1 MSKDYM
7 ISFDELD
14 DILNDEFRLETRKE
28 DDIDMPSLI
37 EEIENLKNEV
47 YWLKDEND
55 KLKEELLSLQ
65 DELQAFYKMKLKD
78 TSVRGS
84 VWYLDSYEQEA
95 IVIQTKFDS
104 YMLLDAETYNRWYD
118 EEFTRDN
125 VITELI
131 KRGWR
136 IKK

>member
-14 DILNDEFRLETRKE
+14 DILTEDYVYDLKQENEELKE
-28 DDIDMPSLI
+28 
-37 EEIENLKNEV
+37 ENKR
-47 YWLKDEND
+47 LKD
-55 KLKEELLSLQ
+55 ELLSLQ
-65 DELQAFYKMKLKD
+65 NELEAFYKMKLKD

-84 VWYLDSYEQEA
+84 VWYLDDEEQEA
-95 IVIQTKFDS
+95 IVIQTKFDA
-104 YMLLDAETYNRWYD
+104 YMLLDKETYNRWYD
-118 EEFTRDN
+118 EEFTREN

>member
-7 ISFDELD
+7 VSYDELD
-14 DILNDEFRLETRKE
+14 DILMDDYVDDLKTENKE
-28 DDIDMPSLI
+28 LR
-37 EEIENLKNEV
+37 
-47 YWLKDEND
+47 DENK

-65 DELQAFYKMKLKD
+65 EELQAFYEMELKN

-84 VWYLDSYEQEA
+84 TWYLEDYDQDA
-95 IVIQTKFDS
+95 IVVQTKLDS
-104 YMLLDAETYNRWYD
+104 YMLIDKGTYNRWYE
-118 EEFTRDN
+118 EEFTKEE
-125 VITELI
+125 IIGELV